1 MAESYLTIESRVEAL
16 YKEKG
21 SRFLAFAIPVFDL
34 EQIKQELAALKKE
47 YYDATHHCYAYVLG
61 FSGETFRA
69 NDDGEPSSTA
79 GKPIHGQI
87 VSRNLTN
94 TLVVVV
100 RYFGGTKL
108 GVGGLIKAYKAS
120 AELCLDAAKVVE
132 KKVRRLYKITFA
144 YEKMNAVMS
153 LAKRFCAEQKNHSFD
168 TECSMEILLSK
179 QYEKDFED
187 VISKQENVEI
197 SFLGEQ

>member
-1 MAESYLTIESRVEAL
+1 MAESYLTIESRAETV

-21 SRFLAFAIPVFDL
+21 SRFLAFAIPVSDL
-34 EQIKQELAALKKE
+34 EQIRSELAALKKK
-47 YYDATHHCYAYVLG
+47 YYDATHHCYAYVIG
-61 FSGETFRA
+61 FEGETFRV

-94 TLVVVV
+94 VLVVVV

-120 AELCLDAAKVVE
+120 VELCLDAAKVVE

-153 LAKRFCAEQKNHSFD
+153 LVKRFSVEQKNHIFD
-168 TECSMEILLSK
+168 IECSMDILLLK
-179 QYEKDFED
+179 QHQKDFED
-187 VISKQENVEI
+187 AISKQENVE
-197 SFLGEQ
+197 FLFFGEQ